1 MRRCITFNSKEK
13 EFVLSKFLS
22 IVYDRTGV
30 DLRFGIY
37 EKQKDFKLNDDL
49 GIDSLDKVEL
59 IMELEDK
66 FKIQILDEE
75 IESINTIGEVFEI
88 VYDKNLERWHTV

>member
-1 MRRCITFNSKEK
+1 MRRCITFNPKEK
-13 EFVLSKFLS
+13 ESVLSKFLD
-22 IVYDRTGV
+22 IVYDRSGI

-59 IMELEDK
+59 VMELEVK
-66 FKIQILDEE
+66 FNIQIHDEE
-75 IESINTIGEVFEI
+75 HDSVNTIGDLFEM
-88 VYDKNLERWHTV
+88 VYDKNLKN